1 MGDWGR
7 WGRVMSCCNNKQILM
22 IYYKSADEASA
33 WGDWGGWQLLTHTP
47 RKCLADDVCALQ
59 IINHW
64 AHTHLRKHTHKSDFY
79 ETHAFNTRMQVRG
92 HARTHTHTRMVT
104 HMFLVSNVSCAV
116 AGDKSIMGT
125 EVQGG
130 KRLSG
135 PFFPMLLIPFYWHHR
150 QAVSQTPGW
159 RWIES
164 GWLREEVGWHSL

>member
-1 MGDWGR
+1 
-7 WGRVMSCCNNKQILM
+7 M

-64 AHTHLRKHTHKSDFY
+64 AHTHTHTYANTHTSQTFTKHMLSTHVCRCTG
-79 ETHAFNTRMQVRG
+79 THA
-92 HARTHTHTRMVT
+92 HTRMVT